1 VTAFIV
7 IGVLGLVV
15 LVGSLLLGE
24 VLDGAFE
31 SMSAGFDF
39 DAGGVLSGPVLG
51 AFLAAFGFGGALT
64 MNAFGG
70 GVLAGVGGGLAGGV
84 VVGGLATLIV
94 RSVMRMPTDA
104 TPRPADLVGATA
116 TVITPIPAG
125 GLGEVTLTHLGQL
138 TKLSARCEQP
148 VPAGTRVVV
157 TVVTS
162 STSVVV
168 RPADT
173 SAQLDSPE
181 GQTP

>member
-24 VLDGAFE
+24 VLDGVFE

-51 AFLAAFGFGGALT
+51 AAFGFGGALT

-70 GVLAGVGGGLAGGV
+70 GVLAGVGGGLGGGV

-94 RSVMRMPTDA
+94 RSVMRMPTD
-104 TPRPADLVGATA
+104 
-116 TVITPIPAG
+116 
-125 GLGEVTLTHLGQL
+125 
-138 TKLSARCEQP
+138 
-148 VPAGTRVVV
+148 RVRR
-157 TVVTS
+157 S
-162 STSVVV
+162 S
-168 RPADT
+168 
-173 SAQLDSPE
+173 
-181 GQTP
+181 